1 MNKDYKN
8 GQRDMFNRIYDV
20 LDQPELDYLNTENNM
35 LLVMT
40 RLLKELNDIRDELD
54 DKTS

>member
-1 MNKDYKN
+1 
-8 GQRDMFNRIYDV
+8 MFNRIYDV